1 MRRLLLPAAVL
12 LAIALIVGD
21 RVRFTPAAPAPVAA
35 PAAAVAAGG
44 SPGGTAAPA
53 PEPAESAA
61 GTGTPTVDLYARLA
75 ARRLLARQ
83 GASTYLD
90 SLLATS
96 DSVVRRW
103 PDRGRT
109 PVRLA
114 IVPSELA
121 GFRPEMVGFVREA
134 VERWNR
140 AGTGLTLEVAGDTA
154 GADIAVGWVDRL
166 ANDRVGQT
174 ELRWTQNGEVTRA
187 DVHLALRNRDG
198 DPLPDPI
205 LRAVALH
212 EIGHAL
218 GMPHSASA
226 ADAMFPESR
235 AADLSDRDVRTVL
248 LLYLL
253 PPGSVRGVEG
263 PVAP

>member
-1 MRRLLLPAAVL
+1 MQRLLLPAAVV

-21 RVRFTPAAPAPVAA
+21 RLVSRQAPPPSPAAAAAAIVPAAA
-35 PAAAVAAGG
+35 PAAAPTPAATPGE
-44 SPGGTAAPA
+44 SP
-53 PEPAESAA
+53 
-61 GTGTPTVDLYARLA
+61 TPTVDLYARLA

-83 GASTYLD
+83 GAGTYLD
-90 SLLATS
+90 SLLAIS

-103 PDRGRT
+103 ADRGSA
-109 PVRLA
+109 PVRVA
-114 IVPSELA
+114 ITASDLA
-121 GFRPEMVGFVREA
+121 GFRPEMAGFVREA
-134 VERWNR
+134 VDRWNR
-140 AGTGLTLEVAGDTA
+140 TGNGATLAVVGDTA
-154 GADIAVGWVDRL
+154 GAEIVVGWVDRL

-174 ELRWTQNGEVTRA
+174 ELRWTQAGEVTRA
-187 DVHLALRNRDG
+187 EIHLALRNRDG
-198 DPLPDPI
+198 DLLPDPV

-218 GMPHSASA
+218 GLPHSANP

-263 PVAP
+263 PATR